1 MAKTTLCRWKNV
13 ATLSHLHPMLN
24 SGEVVGGSVCHGA
37 GAIPSPGESVG
48 HLDCWQLALA
58 RACMLSLIRFFATP
72 WTVAHLVA
80 PLSTGFSRQ
89 EYWNGLP
96 FPTPG
101 DLPAPGTEPV
111 SFCLLQWQADSLPWC
126 YLAVLSSSRNWRKK

>member
-1 MAKTTLCRWKNV
+1 
-13 ATLSHLHPMLN
+13 MLN

-101 DLPAPGTEPV
+101 DLPNPGIEPESV
-111 SFCLLQWQADSLPWC
+111 MSPALGGFITSIWGADSQGTPF
-126 YLAVLSSSRNWRKK
+126 